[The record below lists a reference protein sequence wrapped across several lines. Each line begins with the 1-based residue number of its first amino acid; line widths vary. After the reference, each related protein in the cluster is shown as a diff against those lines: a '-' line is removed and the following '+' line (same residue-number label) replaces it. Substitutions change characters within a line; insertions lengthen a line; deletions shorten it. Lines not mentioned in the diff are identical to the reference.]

1 MKRKK
6 ICYITTLS
14 STIRAFFVPQLKY
27 LAKNG
32 YDVTIICNDNIKIM
46 EKFKGTDIH
55 IKREMEKHYV
65 QDAIK
70 NCYFSRRYYKGQV
83 ALFCLKHQIPCMLMI
98 ITNRDFRTIL
108 CSYAKKTLR
117 KVIR

>member
-55 IKREMEKHYV
+55 IINV
-65 QDAIK
+65 
-70 NCYFSRRYYKGQV
+70 
-83 ALFCLKHQIPCMLMI
+83 
-98 ITNRDFRTIL
+98 DFPRGI
-108 CSYAKKTLR
+108 SLR
-117 KVIR
+117 KTINNISKVVSKVSRPTKGRLLYYSILGGSFG

>member
-55 IKREMEKHYV
+55 IINVDFPRGISLRKT
-65 QDAIK
+65 II
-70 NCYFSRRYYKGQV
+70 S
-83 ALFCLKHQIPCMLMI
+83 I
-98 ITNRDFRTIL
+98 ITLIKLFSVNNSNFPHQ
-108 CSYAKKTLR
+108 
-117 KVIR
+117 

>member
-46 EKFKGTDIH
+46 EKFKGLIY
-55 IKREMEKHYV
+55 I
-65 QDAIK
+65 
-70 NCYFSRRYYKGQV
+70 S
-83 ALFCLKHQIPCMLMI
+83 
-98 ITNRDFRTIL
+98 
-108 CSYAKKTLR
+108 
-117 KVIR
+117 